1 CTNVA
6 RFLEAIDVVRG
17 IPFGQTC
24 TQFCAFRHPIIPPS
38 SMSPSSTSP
47 WLISLVGCA
56 VNNLA
61 CESAD
66 GPISD
71 DLSFTLGQASK
82 QTPQVI
88 HLDNSYADC
97 CFSCGTRGPGPKS
110 YVPSIGTQALICFKA
125 SNIFSRSTYK
135 SRMTG
140 K

>member
-1 CTNVA
+1 T
-6 RFLEAIDVVRG
+6 RSKRDWSSDV
-17 IPFGQTC
+17 C
-24 TQFCAFRHPIIPPS
+24 S
-38 SMSPSSTSP
+38 SDLKRA
-47 WLISLVGCA
+47 W
-56 VNNLA
+56 
-61 CESAD
+61 ESAA
-66 GPISD
+66 GPIND

-88 HLDNSYADC
+88 HLDNSYAHC

-140 K
+140 KVVIGSSRIGCSKLSTNAA